1 MVIKRYDGYA
11 IVIYT
16 EKPTDKK
23 NRFEYYTQ
31 TGYLYFRNKLLI
43 IAYFFL

>member
-11 IVIYT
+11 IVIYIV
-16 EKPTDKK
+16 KSTDKK
-23 NRFEYYTQ
+23 NRFEYYAQ